1 MQDLN
6 SPYFDEYSSALYG
19 HLTDEFLNNYYSY
32 CLVAHFYST
41 ANEILYELQR
51 RGYSYGNLGTS

>member
-6 SPYFDEYSSALYG
+6 NPKFDEYSRDLYG
-19 HLTDEFLNNYYSY
+19 HLSYEFLSNYYSY